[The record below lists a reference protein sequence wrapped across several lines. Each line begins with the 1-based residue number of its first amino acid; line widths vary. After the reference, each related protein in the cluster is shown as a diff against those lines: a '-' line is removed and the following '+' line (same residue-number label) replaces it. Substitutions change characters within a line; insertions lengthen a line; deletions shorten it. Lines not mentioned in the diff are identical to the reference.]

1 MMLNKQA
8 TETFRKLLELLG
20 KKNHMKLDNSN
31 GVFMPLGVERVD
43 KDIISL
49 AHYWVCNGDLMADPE
64 MTFKV
69 SDEGI
74 KPLTY
79 RNDGLGYYVEC
90 KSATFANTFLSNIK
104 EQQHI

>member
-1 MMLNKQA
+1 MLNKQA
-8 TETFRKLLELLG
+8 TETFRKILELLG
-20 KKNHMKLDNSN
+20 KKDHLKIDNTN
-31 GVFMPLGVERVD
+31 GVFMPLVVEKVG

-49 AHYWVCNGDLMADPE
+49 AHYWECNGDLMADPE

-74 KPLTY
+74 TPLTY
-79 RNDGLGYYVEC
+79 RNDGMAIYTEC
-90 KSATFANTFLSNIK
+90 NNANFANMFLKNIK